1 MIDLLEQ
8 SSAWLEDQRHTFR
21 TREVTYRRGGDAV
34 TLRATVGRTQF
45 TREDPHGVVMETEVR
60 DYLFRSEDLVL
71 SGNPT
76 SPERGD
82 QIEDQGAVYEVLPL
96 GSEPPWRYSD
106 PYRNTIRVHTKQI
119 DREDVS

>member
-21 TREVTYRRGGDAV
+21 TRDVTYRRGGESMV
-34 TLRATVGRTQF
+34 LRATIGRTQF
-45 TREDPHGVVMETEVR
+45 TREDPHGVVLETEMR

-71 SGNPT
+71 ASAAT
-76 SPERGD
+76 VPERGD
-82 QIEDQGAVYEVLPL
+82 RIEDQGFTYEVLPL

-119 DREDVS
+119 DQEEAS